1 MSLTKLT
8 RRLAAIAT
16 DLHVATLRSA
26 ITAHGKAT
34 AAANAAWSQAI
45 RLEQHAE
52 QYYTD
57 IRREELQAI
66 SRYEAEVYDLGR
78 SPSELYDHA

>member
-8 RRLAAIAT
+8 RKLAALAT
-16 DLHVATLRSA
+16 DLHVSMLRAA
-26 ITAHGKAT
+26 IKGHAKAT

-66 SRYEAEVYDLGR
+66 ARYEDEVTELGR
-78 SPSELYDHA
+78 SPVELH